1 MAKHMKNKPKAKPKK
16 KKGVKGSD
24 LLGSGIAKTG
34 ANTIRSAIARRKA
47 ILDNL

>member
-1 MAKHMKNKPKAKPKK
+1 MASHMKKKAKAKPK